1 MRIVAVLLLFACRAS
16 ATDISEQQRGAA
28 LAKVVSMLSDM
39 MAKAKTEKQDE
50 KVRFA
55 AFKQFCEMT
64 TKEKET
70 AMADGANLIE
80 KLKADI
86 GDANADAAQMAK
98 DIGSLNADI
107 SSWES
112 ETKEANT
119 LRKAGAERYQKA
131 HDEYEESIDSVERA
145 IETVKAGPGAAAA
158 LAQTSLLEL
167 NSKSL
172 VPAKTKRLI
181 TSLLQKWDAKTA
193 LLQDGAE
200 MLMDAEATAPE
211 AHVFES
217 QSGGVMQIV
226 EDLGDK
232 FSAEKNELEKR
243 EMNEKSA
250 HEMMVADLTDQ
261 IEGATKERN
270 KKTAFKA
277 QREQESADASGD
289 LADAT
294 KTLAEDTKYH
304 SDLTAECEGKSVDF
318 KQRQTTRG
326 EEIEAINKAIQI
338 MSSEDV
344 MGGAQHL
351 SLAQTKAKTALL
363 QLTSSSGS
371 PAQGIAANF
380 LKDRAS
386 RTKSQVLSF
395 LATKVSDE
403 PFKKVIKMVKDMI
416 AKLMQ
421 EAQEEAEHKG
431 FCDTEMSTNKMTR
444 DQKTEEVAS
453 LKAEVEE
460 LTANIAQLT
469 EDIANLGKAI
479 AESDAAVAKATTLRE
494 EEKAK
499 NTATLADAKVAQDAT
514 SQALQVLKDFYT
526 KAASLT
532 AASAESKVEG
542 PISYDKRALAIL
554 ESAKGGAAMV
564 QIPGGPEMEGGAY
577 NGMEAGGP
585 LGMLE
590 TIISDFAT
598 LIAETNAAETD
609 AQNEFEEFSADSAQ
623 DKAVKTADTENKSAE
638 KTDKETALASAK
650 KDMKGSLV
658 ELAAANEYWE
668 KLKPSCELPVVSYEE
683 RTAKRKE
690 EIESL
695 QEALKILQPNSM

>member
-1 MRIVAVLLLFACRAS
+1 
-16 ATDISEQQRGAA
+16 
-28 LAKVVSMLSDM
+28 
-39 MAKAKTEKQDE
+39 
-50 KVRFA
+50 
-55 AFKQFCEMT
+55 
-64 TKEKET
+64 
-70 AMADGANLIE
+70 MADGANLIE

-145 IETVKAGPGAAAA
+145 IETIKAGPGAAAA

-351 SLAQTKAKTALL
+351 SLAQTKAKTALV
-363 QLTSSSGS
+363 QLRSSSGS
-371 PAQGIAANF
+371 PVQGIAANF
-380 LKDRAS
+380 LRDRAS

-431 FCDTEMSTNKMTR
+431 FCDTEMSTNKVTR
-444 DQKTEEVAS
+444 DQKTDEVAS

-479 AESDAAVAKATTLRE
+479 ADSDAAVAKATALRE
-494 EEKAK
+494 AEKAK
-499 NTATLADAKVAQDAT
+499 NTATIEDAKVAEEAVG
-514 SQALQVLKDFYT
+514 QALSVLKEFYD
-526 KAASLT
+526 KAAT
-532 AASAESKVEG
+532 ATALSQQAKPEG
-542 PISYDKRALAIL
+542 PIAYDSRALAIL
-554 ESAKGGAAMV
+554 GGGAGAAMV
-564 QIPGGPEMEGGAY
+564 QVPGAPETFDDKPYTGMANGGV
-577 NGMEAGGP
+577 M
-585 LGMLE
+585 GMLE
-590 TIISDFAT
+590 VIQSDFAR
-598 LIAETNAAETD
+598 LLSETSASENES
-609 AQNEFEEFSADSAQ
+609 QKEFEEFTNDSATN
-623 DKAVKTADTENKSAE
+623 KAVQSQEMKNKANE
-638 KTDKETALASAK
+638 KTKKESA
-650 KDMKGSLV
+650 MG
-658 ELAAANEYWE
+658 AA
-668 KLKPSCELPVVSYEE
+668 K
-683 RTAKRKE
+683 
-690 EIESL
+690 
-695 QEALKILQPNSM
+695 